1 MRLEMRIGQ
10 DGRIIVDRART
21 PKTTKT
27 RRRWSSLS
35 LLHIQSSSSSSS
47 SSSSLDISSSLSSA
61 TKAASKLATPSA
73 SHLLTMDQQAAT
85 LLATLKRTSAASDS
99 KLALLNNLKS
109 DIKHHRVPDNAQPVI
124 FDCLKYAISQQS
136 SSTLATGALTT
147 LSHLIKRLKIQDAD
161 GAAIV
166 AHAPKLMPALHE
178 RLGDLRESHR
188 AGASQVLTELW
199 PFCGHVVENMIR
211 DEAIAGSNARAKDA
225 GMQWVVKVCLS
236 PMTSTSG
243 FLALLT
249 TSVQDAS

>member
-1 MRLEMRIGQ
+1 MSRTSSHNVAALNPDDGAECDWSIGQ
-10 DGRIIVDRART
+10 DGRIIVDRRERSKQPNSLAFALSTAHSIITRHFIFAFCNKGSKQAR
-21 PKTTKT
+21 
-27 RRRWSSLS
+27 
-35 LLHIQSSSSSSS
+35 H
-47 SSSSLDISSSLSSA
+47 
-61 TKAASKLATPSA
+61 ATPPA
-73 SHLLTMDQQAAT
+73 SHRLTMDQQAAT

-188 AGASQVLTELW
+188 SGASQVLTELW

-211 DEAIAGSNARAKDA
+211 DEAIAGSNVRAKDA
-225 GMQWVVKVCLS
+225 GMQWVVKVCPS
-236 PMTSTSG
+236 SN
-243 FLALLT
+243 
-249 TSVQDAS
+249 VV